1 MERNDGFGVA
11 SIGNFFAFSDP
22 RIEPF
27 VDGLEVRENVILQN
41 GANPDPVSF
50 TPGADIVFVSDVC
63 DPGTGMLLLVDPN
76 PSDDCFAENV
86 FDTDFPPGI
95 VDLFPCP

>member
-1 MERNDGFGVA
+1 MLFHLLDWIRNLA
-11 SIGNFFAFSDP
+11 LSIQRVYP
-22 RIEPF
+22 VPLKQR
-27 VDGLEVRENVILQN
+27 ILQN

-76 PSDDCFAENV
+76 PSDDCFAENG